1 MEESIETSGH
11 QSTMLQH
18 REVKLQ
24 SYNLDTDYNLR
35 ISQAAGLAETELL
48 RQGE

>member
-1 MEESIETSGH
+1 MGGNIKTTKH
-11 QSTMLQH
+11 DASTQRGEIAM
-18 REVKLQ
+18 